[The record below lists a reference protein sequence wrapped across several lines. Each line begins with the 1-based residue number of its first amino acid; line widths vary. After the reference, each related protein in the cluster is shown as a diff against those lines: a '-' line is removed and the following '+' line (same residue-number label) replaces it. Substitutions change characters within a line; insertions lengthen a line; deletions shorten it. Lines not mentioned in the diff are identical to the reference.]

1 MTDIDR
7 HRARLSSSMPGKA
20 GLWEW
25 DLRDDPSGWE
35 PRVHPDD
42 LPRIKERI
50 AQCVADPAAIYQAEY
65 RVRHDGDSWRWLR
78 AQADL
83 VRDAHGRPDRLIGG
97 TIDITEL
104 KLAELE
110 LARVKCAVRALTE
123 CRQALLRG
131 GDDDALLD
139 EVCRALV
146 DTGGYRVAW
155 IGLAVGD
162 DDAGLRQAARAGS
175 DADLDACTSCAAEV
189 HSPAPARL
197 AMRSQEPTVAR
208 CQRSRRSG
216 GSSGCGA
223 SAALP
228 LVDDGRAVGTLCVA
242 SGEAAAFAAEE
253 TGILAELARDVG
265 STIAARRSRGQRD
278 RSAGS
283 LGAAERQLR
292 TLVDNLPDYVVR
304 FDRDCRH
311 LFVNPAL
318 VREIGAPAEF
328 FLGKSPSELGAT
340 GDPARDADLEAGI
353 RRAFEE
359 GVANTIEAHWPTRR
373 GERCFEIRHIPERDE
388 TGKTVSVL
396 GIARDITGQR
406 DVEEALRQQLSM
418 NEARDREFRLLADN
432 IPDFIVRWDRD
443 LRRVYVNP
451 AFARAA
457 ARPAE
462 QLIGTRYGTGYS
474 PAVYA
479 EVPDSIAAIE
489 RTIRQVFASGQPA
502 KVELPWVTAA
512 GKRFS
517 HIHIEPERDES
528 GAIATVIGIG
538 RDITELKETE
548 RKFLTLTEHSPDV
561 IVRHDREGRCLYA
574 NSAIEEMTGVPA
586 HEFVGRRVAEATAG
600 RVSEEVARS
609 LQSLRAML
617 EQVLATGRGMEAEVS
632 IRFPDR
638 ERVFNVRLVPERD
651 EGGQI
656 VSILDIARDIT
667 AAKHAEEALRA
678 SEQRFRQVT
687 ENVGEVFW
695 LSDVAKAEVMYV
707 SPAYQRVWGRTCDSL
722 YEQPQ
727 SWMDAIHPDDRA
739 RVREAALTRQTAGDY
754 DVEYRIVRPDGDVR
768 WVRDRAFPINDAD
781 GRVYRVAGVAEDITA
796 RRQLEEQLRQSQKM
810 EAIGQLAGGIA
821 HDFNNMLVVIQL
833 QTSLLADSR
842 GEDLKEGIA
851 QIAAATERAAR
862 LTRQLLTFS
871 RREVRHSKD
880 IDLAEV
886 TSAMIT
892 LLWRLL
898 GEDIALETR
907 FAPDLPLID
916 ADPGMMEQVLMNL
929 AVNARDAMPDGG
941 RMTISLDAVTIEAD
955 DAIDRPNAR
964 PGRFVCLGVTDSGCG
979 IAPEHL
985 PHIFEPF
992 FTTKEVGRGTGLG
1005 LATVFGIAEQHM
1017 GWVEVTS
1024 QPGQGTAF
1032 HVYLPALPPT
1042 AARRARETRAEHC
1055 PGGSET
1061 ILLVEDDAAVR
1072 RLARRVLDRRGYRVL
1087 EAASGADALAVWEAE
1102 PGRVDLLLTDLVMP
1116 GGMSGHELAREL
1128 CARQPALKVIYTS
1141 GYTDDIVNRRL
1152 RLDPGSDLLQKPYP
1166 AHQLA
1171 IAVRRCLDG
1180 A

>member
-1 MTDIDR
+1 MG
-7 HRARLSSSMPGKA
+7 AGKI

-25 DLRDDPSGWE
+25 DLRDDLSEWE
-35 PRVHPDD
+35 ARVHPDD
-42 LPRIKERI
+42 LPRMRALI
-50 AQCVADPAAIYQAEY
+50 AESIASPAPVYEAEY
-65 RVRHDGDSWRWLR
+65 RIRDDDGSWRWLR
-78 AQADL
+78 ALGDV
-83 VRDAHGRPDRLIGG
+83 VRDADGHPVRLVGG
-97 TIDITEL
+97 TVDITEL
-104 KLAELE
+104 KRAELD
-110 LARVKCAVRALTE
+110 LRRVQRAVRALSE
-123 CRQALLRG
+123 CRLVLLRD
-131 GDDDALLD
+131 GDDDALLR
-139 EVCRALV
+139 EVCRVLV

-155 IGLAVGD
+155 IGLADEDG
-162 DDAGLRQAARAGS
+162 DAGLRRAARAGS
-175 DADLDACTSCAAEV
+175 DADLDACTICTEDV
-189 HSPAPARL
+189 HSPRPARL
-197 AMRSQEPTVAR
+197 AMRSQQPSVAR
-208 CQRSRRSG
+208 CRRSTHG
-216 GSSGCGA
+216 AGSTGCGA

-228 LVDDGRAVGTLCVA
+228 LFEDERAVGALCVA

-265 STIAARRSRGQRD
+265 STIAGRRSRGEHD
-278 RSAGS
+278 RSAAA
-283 LGAAERQLR
+283 LRAAERQLR

-311 LFVNPAL
+311 LFVNPTL

-328 FLGKSPSELGAT
+328 FLGRSPSELNAT
-340 GDPARDADLEAGI
+340 GHPARDAELEAGI

-359 GVANTIEAHWPTRR
+359 GEANTIEARWPTRR
-373 GERCFEIRHIPERDE
+373 GERSFEIRHIPERDE
-388 TGKTVSVL
+388 SGATVSVL
-396 GIARDITGQR
+396 GIARDVTGQR

-418 NEARDREFRLLADN
+418 NDARDREFRVLAEN

-451 AFARAA
+451 AFARAV

-462 QLIGTRYGTGYS
+462 QLVGARYGTGYS

-502 KVELPWVTAA
+502 KIELPWMTAA
-512 GKRFS
+512 GKRIN
-517 HIHIEPERDES
+517 HIHFEPERDES

-586 HEFVGRRVAEATAG
+586 HEIVGRRVAEATAG

-617 EQVLATGRGMEAEVS
+617 EQVLATGQGMEAEVS

-638 ERVFNVRLVPERD
+638 ERVFNVRLIPERD
-651 EGGQI
+651 DSGQI

-667 AAKHAEEALRA
+667 AAKHAEEALRT

-707 SPAYQRVWGRTCDSL
+707 SPAYQRVWGRTCESL
-722 YEQPQ
+722 YEQPR
-727 SWMDAIHPDDRA
+727 SWLDAIHADDRA

-768 WVRDRAFPINDAD
+768 WVRDRAFPIRDPD
-781 GRVYRVAGVAEDITA
+781 GHVYRVAGVAEDITA

-821 HDFNNMLVVIQL
+821 HDFNNMLVVVQL
-833 QTSLLADSR
+833 QTSLMADAR
-842 GEDLKEGIA
+842 GGEDVREGIE
-851 QIAAATERAAR
+851 QIAAATQRAAN

-871 RREVRHSKD
+871 RREVRESRN

-892 LLWRLL
+892 LFRRLL

-941 RMTISLDAVTIEAD
+941 RMTVTLDAVTIEAA

-964 PGRFVCLGVTDSGCG
+964 PGRFVCLGVRDSGCG

-985 PHIFEPF
+985 PRIFEPF

-1005 LATVFGIAEQHM
+1005 LATVFAIAQQHM

-1024 QPGQGTAF
+1024 QPGHGTAF
-1032 HVYLPALPPT
+1032 HVFLPALTPSP
-1042 AARRARETRAEHC
+1042 ARRTRDTRPAPC
-1055 PGGSET
+1055 PGGCET
-1061 ILLVEDDAAVR
+1061 ILLVEDDATVR

-1087 EAASGADALAVWEAE
+1087 EAASGADALKVWEAE
-1102 PGRVDLLLTDLVMP
+1102 RRGVHLLLTDLVMP
-1116 GGMSGHELAREL
+1116 GGMSGHDLAREL

-1141 GYTDDIVNRRL
+1141 GYSDDIVNRRL
-1152 RLDPGSDLLQKPYP
+1152 QLDPGSDMLQKPY
-1166 AHQLA
+1166 AADQLA
-1171 IAVRRCLDG
+1171 TVVRRCLDG
-1180 A
+1180 P